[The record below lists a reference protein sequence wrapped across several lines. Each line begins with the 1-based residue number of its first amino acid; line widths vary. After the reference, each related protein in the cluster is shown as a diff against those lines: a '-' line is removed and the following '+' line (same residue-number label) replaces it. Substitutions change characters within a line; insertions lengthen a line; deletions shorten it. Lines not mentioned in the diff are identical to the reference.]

1 MRLVGWLEVTY
12 KQSEY
17 VDIDTSYE
25 MVADLLHLVI
35 PTCLPQLHLLKQE
48 VVGSSEQK
56 LLKILLD
63 ICAPGLYLPCHANME
78 TCHMANHLLQ
88 SAIFNHNFFLGTL
101 GLGSMCT
108 SIHTH
113 DTCGAFL
120 GYPVFYQTACLCEV
134 HI

>member
-25 MVADLLHLVI
+25 MVADLLHLAI

-48 VVGSSEQK
+48 VVGSSEHK
-56 LLKILLD
+56 LLKTLLD

-78 TCHMANHLLQ
+78 THHMANHLLQ
-88 SAIFNHNFFLGTL
+88 SAIFNHNFYLGAL
-101 GLGSMCT
+101 GIGS
-108 SIHTH
+108 SAQVYYSYNN
-113 DTCGAFL
+113 CGAFL
-120 GYPVFYQTACLCEV
+120 GYPVFHQTACLCEV
-134 HI
+134 HF